1 MENHPHLPNCTACRD
16 IHLLVY
22 TNEQIVQQQI
32 ALIKNLHSENT
43 QLNIY
48 NQ

>member
-1 MENHPHLPNCTACRD
+1 MENHPHLPYCTACRD
-16 IHLLVY
+16 IQQLVY

-32 ALIKNLHSENT
+32 VLIKQLHTENT